1 MTKTIK
7 GIPLYLISIILTN
20 IFYYGFLI
28 PGALLYPGYS
38 PFTHTVSAIGN
49 TTKNPNGWY
58 LFSISLILMAIA
70 LIPFILSLKKWYEV
84 ESSVKKTIVAIQ
96 VIGLFNSF
104 ALVMIALNPTD
115 LSSAQHNFWSLMD
128 FIFIELVILLAVIGL
143 RKHPSYWN
151 RLSIIAIFDFVFCI
165 TYLYLLNAY
174 RPIATIF
181 EWLTFILILTYLLM
195 VGLNMY
201 KEKL

>member
-1 MTKTIK
+1 
-7 GIPLYLISIILTN
+7 
-20 IFYYGFLI
+20 
-28 PGALLYPGYS
+28 LLYPGYS